1 MNELDNI
8 NFYQLCKVKKCGSI
22 PLWKRKLTISNQ
34 FEKKVKMIR
43 KRAKIINHKLKTA

>member
-8 NFYQLCKVKKCGSI
+8 NFYQLCKVKKRGSI

-34 FEKKVKMIR
+34 FEKKR
-43 KRAKIINHKLKTA
+43 KQIKKYAKFIDEKLKTA